1 MSDEIVIPE
10 EIRERLKR
18 PLGLLVRGCPEN
30 TSEVVRSVVRKSA
43 GMIVAVGDAVTKTLL
58 SIGLKPDV
66 CIVDGKIERRP
77 VEPVVIDGAME
88 LSCENRPGTISG
100 QAYKTVV
107 EALGMCG
114 PVIVRVDGEED
125 LLGLVVMAEAPL
137 NTLMLYGQPREGVV
151 IVHIDE
157 EVRKF
162 ARGLIEVSSRR

>member
-10 EIRERLKR
+10 DVRERLKR
-18 PLGLLVRGCPEN
+18 PLGQLVRGSPEN
-30 TSEVVRSVVRKSA
+30 TSEVVRIVASERVGRL
-43 GMIVAVGDAVTKTLL
+43 VAVGDAVSKTLL
-58 SIGLKPDV
+58 AMGLRPDV

-77 VEPVVIDGAME
+77 VDHVVIKGAVE
-88 LSCENRPGTISG
+88 LNCENRPGTISS

-107 EALGMCG
+107 EALGMDG

-137 NTLMLYGQPREGVV
+137 DTLMLYGQPREGVV

-157 EVRKF
+157 KVRNL
-162 ARGLIEVSSRR
+162 ARVLIETSSRR